1 MNIDP
6 VCGMHVDEKEA
17 PFSYLYRD
25 RAYFFCSEACMDA
38 FSAGPDKYLKLAA
51 EREIAESK
59 REEGGYFSRLLKRL
73 GEHAEKNPPPKCH

>member
-51 EREIAESK
+51 EREIAES
-59 REEGGYFSRLLKRL
+59 
-73 GEHAEKNPPPKCH
+73 